1 MHTSLCRPADRV
13 CQCAHGPMSND
24 SDEYSVLND
33 TLQAAESSLV
43 AAQKRLER
51 VRYRDVTL
59 DREHNAR
66 RLRNILPPEL
76 LLHVARYLVAENPR
90 AALKLAAV
98 CTTFRDIMYNSPDLW
113 QRIHIT
119 QRDPDPA
126 EFVRVYIQ
134 RSAQRPLDISMHIF
148 AAKDPETPR
157 HDDTER
163 DIGSLYERLSEAR
176 DSLRGRSHPAPDE
189 WPDSLDTLLRELTT
203 YKAHATAAHE
213 WNISLADAVDLIF
226 NEFHRC
232 ARFEFMSTRR
242 RPTELVADH
251 IREAR
256 APILRSLVLHV
267 DPNCRLPPVAPQDAP
282 LLDSADV
289 QGVLVEPV
297 PHFSGLR
304 QLRLVNGTF
313 DAPST
318 PLHCIISLLRANPN
332 IEDLCL
338 QPYLPLATPSTS
350 HNSPDLF
357 LPYLNRLHL
366 THNGRLDRL
375 MQQLRLPA
383 LTELTL
389 SLQAGSRPASLRT
402 IFQGQPYPNLETLHL
417 NNLFVHHASQD
428 LVAALRQLSTL
439 RKLTISDSNLSE
451 NVLRALSD
459 PECCPALEE
468 LVFEKCE
475 GITQERVYS
484 IWHARENHSLGRSP
498 DSRHV
503 ELRRP
508 SSASS
513 TSSGDELGS
522 AFSIEPVSIGLR
534 LLIVRNSSAPLADI
548 QLQSPPRTSAY

>member
-1 MHTSLCRPADRV
+1 MAN
-13 CQCAHGPMSND
+13 G
-24 SDEYSVLND
+24 SDDYSVLND

-59 DREHNAR
+59 DREDNAR

-76 LLHVARYLVAENPR
+76 LLHVARYVVAENPR
-90 AALKLAAV
+90 AGPKLAAI
-98 CTTFRDIMYNSPDLW
+98 CTTFRDIIYNSPDLW
-113 QRIHIT
+113 QRIYIT

-126 EFVRVYIQ
+126 EIVGVYIQ
-134 RSAQRPLDISMHIF
+134 RSAQRPLDISLQIF
-148 AAKDPETPR
+148 AANDPETPR
-157 HDDTER
+157 HDDSER
-163 DIGSLYERLSEAR
+163 DLGSLYERLTEAR
-176 DSLRGRSHPAPDE
+176 DSLRGRSHPPPDE
-189 WPDSLDTLLRELTT
+189 WPDPLDALLKELTA

-213 WNISLADAVDLIF
+213 WNISLASAVDLIF

-251 IREAR
+251 IREAS

-267 DPNCRLPPVAPQDAP
+267 DPNCRLPPVAPQHAP
-282 LLDSADV
+282 MLDSADV

-313 DAPST
+313 EAPAT
-318 PLHCIISLLRANPN
+318 PLHCILSLLRANPKL
-332 IEDLCL
+332 EDLCL
-338 QPYLPLATPSTS
+338 QPSLPLATPSTT
-350 HNSPDLF
+350 HTSPDLS
-357 LPYLNRLHL
+357 LSDLSRLHL
-366 THNGRLDRL
+366 THNVRLERL
-375 MQQLRLPA
+375 MQHLRLPA

-389 SLQAGSRPASLRT
+389 SLQAGSRPAPLRT
-402 IFQGQPYPNLETLHL
+402 IFQGQPYPKLQTLHL
-417 NNLFVHHASQD
+417 NNLFVHPASQD
-428 LVAALRQLSTL
+428 LISALRQLTTL
-439 RKLTISDSNLSE
+439 RKLVISDSNLSE

-475 GITQERVYS
+475 GITEERVFS
-484 IWHARENHSLGRSP
+484 IWNARENHSLGRSP
-498 DSRHV
+498 DSRRV

-513 TSSGDELGS
+513 TSSGDELSSTCGMDPIS
-522 AFSIEPVSIGLR
+522 TGLR
-534 LLIVRNSSAPLADI
+534 LLVVRNSSAPLADI
-548 QLQSPPRTSAY
+548 QLGPVY

>member
-1 MHTSLCRPADRV
+1 MHTNLCRPADRV
-13 CQCAHGPMSND
+13 CQCVHDPMANESEN
-24 SDEYSVLND
+24 YSVLND

-43 AAQKRLER
+43 AAQRRLER

-76 LLHVARYLVAENPR
+76 FLHVARYVVAENPR
-90 AALKLAAV
+90 AGPKLAAV
-98 CTTFRDIMYNSPDLW
+98 CTTFRDIIYNSPDLW
-113 QRIHIT
+113 QRICIT

-126 EFVRVYIQ
+126 EIVAVYIQ
-134 RSAQRPLDISMHIF
+134 RSAQRPLDISLQIF
-148 AAKDPETPR
+148 AASDPETPK

-163 DIGSLYERLSEAR
+163 DISSLYERLTEAR
-176 DSLRGRSHPAPDE
+176 DSLGRRSHPAPDE
-189 WPDSLDTLLRELTT
+189 WPDALDALLKELTA
-203 YKAHATAAHE
+203 YRAHATAAHE
-213 WNISLADAVDLIF
+213 WNISLAGAVDLIF

-232 ARFEFMSTRR
+232 ARFEFMSTRK

-251 IREAR
+251 IREAS
-256 APILRSLVLHV
+256 APLLRSLVLHV

-313 DAPST
+313 EAPST
-318 PLHCIISLLRANPN
+318 PLHCILSLLRANPQL
-332 IEDLCL
+332 EDLCL
-338 QPYLPLATPSTS
+338 QPSLPLATPSTTHS
-350 HNSPDLF
+350 SPDLS
-357 LPYLNRLHL
+357 LPHLHRLHL
-366 THNGRLDRL
+366 THNARLERL

-402 IFQGQPYPNLETLHL
+402 IFQGQPYPKLQTLHL
-417 NNLFVHHASQD
+417 NNLFVHPTSLD
-428 LVAALRQLSTL
+428 LITALRQLSTL
-439 RKLTISDSNLSE
+439 RKLIISDSNLSE
-451 NVLRALSD
+451 NVLRTLSD

-475 GITQERVYS
+475 GITQDQVFS
-484 IWHARENHSLGRSP
+484 IWNARENHSLGMSP
-498 DSRHV
+498 DSRRV

-513 TSSGDELGS
+513 TSSGDELSSTSGTEPTS
-522 AFSIEPVSIGLR
+522 AGLR
-534 LLIVRNSSAPLADI
+534 LLLVRNSSAPLADI
-548 QLQSPPRTSAY
+548 QLGPVY